1 MLVNKFN
8 IRQMQAYAA
17 LCLWQF
23 CTCLGIRHNSINELV
38 IHLLNMLSAQSLPD
52 WEQRGSSLDI
62 TGRGDPLPE
71 YVLEIIPTTSLDN
84 FNELVESCVEVG
96 IVDMYGASTDQP
108 PKFLKNCIE
117 ILRRANIEFPS
128 PELLSKYGRG
138 SDPWGDAID
147 EDELRDILDA
157 YGIKNNI

>member
-1 MLVNKFN
+1 MLDNKFN

-23 CTCLGIRHNSINELV
+23 CACLGIRHSSINELV
-38 IHLLNMLSAQSLPD
+38 LHLLKMLSAQNLLD
-52 WEQRGSSLDI
+52 WERRGSTLDI

-71 YVLEIIPTTSLDN
+71 YVSEIVPITNLDS
-84 FNELVESCVEVG
+84 FNALVESCVEVG

-108 PKFLKNCIE
+108 SKFLKNCIE
-117 ILRRANIEFPS
+117 ILRRANVEPPY

-138 SDPWGDAID
+138 SGPWGDAI
-147 EDELRDILDA
+147 EENELRDILAA
-157 YGIKNNI
+157 YRVNIP